1 MPTVPVGDSVHPVL
15 TSRPTVGVK
24 ATSNSDAVAETTG
37 SFSAEVLKPS
47 RLQAA
52 FYWRRTEAARFSGMA
67 EALRRALMDGLSEAL
82 DAQVIAQIVSD
93 VTRTAAS
100 AADDFDSYRKRFIY
114 DQIDGRFASGE
125 SDLRL
130 LVGPGTLQDA
140 ATLFRSANGDVSAV
154 DSLRRISGGVRVSP
168 HIPGPTSHKQ
178 DVLAR
183 RGSRPD
189 AVAPIWRN
197 IALIPDEVTQAA
209 KGEIRVTAVALAAFK
224 VIRTSG
230 FSRVQ
235 AQFQ

>member
-1 MPTVPVGDSVHPVL
+1 
-15 TSRPTVGVK
+15 
-24 ATSNSDAVAETTG
+24 
-37 SFSAEVLKPS
+37 
-47 RLQAA
+47 
-52 FYWRRTEAARFSGMA
+52 MA

-93 VTRTAAS
+93 VTRTDAS
-100 AADDFDSYRKRFIY
+100 AADTFDSYRSRFCY
-114 DQIDGRFASGE
+114 SLIDGRFARGE
-125 SDLRL
+125 GDIRL

-140 ATLFRSANGDVSAV
+140 ATLFRSATGDLSAV